1 MEQLFLKPGSLLGG
15 VAAACRSSWASC
27 AIYKETF
34 ESQALVFYF
43 AQGDALWLGWKAILF
58 VSVPSGWKE
67 ACVQAFPISRMWQ
80 CCWRPA
86 GLRSAA
92 CRGGC
97 FLQDGPVW
105 GFALWGC
112 CACRCVQASSPWI
125 LTGFGLLSFSWDAD
139 PLSSLLEPLG
149 GA

>member
-58 VSVPSGWKE
+58 ASVPSGWKE

-80 CCWRPA
+80 CCWRLA
-86 GLRSAA
+86 GLRSAVR
-92 CRGGC
+92 RGGC

-105 GFALWGC
+105 GFA
-112 CACRCVQASSPWI
+112 SS
-125 LTGFGLLSFSWDAD
+125 LGLLCMQVCASILSLD
-139 PLSSLLEPLG
+139 PYWVWLALLLLG
-149 GA
+149 H